1 MPLPREVWQTILR
14 DPYFELV
21 LIEDKRLATDQA
33 NIEARWGCEPIT
45 DGYDLETLD
54 MCQTIVPRIIENAMF
69 GMFVGKLVCAKHP
82 RSCGCEACYHWGQN
96 RCHYAHAGS
105 TIKAIVIWCNKD
117 DNLIMSMNY
126 HGALAGSESSDSD
139 DWDAEWC

>member
-1 MPLPREVWQTILR
+1 MALSLMPLPCEVWQTILR

-33 NIEARWGCEPIT
+33 NVEARWGCEPIT

-54 MCQTIVPRIIENAMF
+54 MCQTIVPRIIENAKF

-82 RSCGCEACYHWGQN
+82 RGCGCEALLLLGTKEMPLRGRH
-96 RCHYAHAGS
+96 
-105 TIKAIVIWCNKD
+105 
-117 DNLIMSMNY
+117 
-126 HGALAGSESSDSD
+126 DSGHRHLVRQR
-139 DWDAEWC
+139 